1 MLDGLC
7 DLSDFAD
14 VLTGSWA
21 VVGSGT
27 PFEFLARLAGLRRRA
42 VLAVLAGSGSAIA
55 ALPEHRFFADY
66 GCALRSG
73 FSAFSGLAGWEQA
86 LAEAVVAR
94 LTGLAAG
101 ETTGAEAG
109 AETAA
114 GFAAAVQAA
123 LDLAA
128 LDLATL
134 DLAGLDLDLA
144 AGAGPEAAEWA
155 ATLAVAAQAV
165 ARDLAQ
171 ETDRDAAVR
180 RVLALAMLLVPNWR
194 MALPQGVGP
203 TAVAAD
209 ATPHVGRAQI
219 ENEPAQVGLA
229 EDVLG
234 LWLHWA
240 TVPPFLYRAG
250 EDAAWVAHVARLL
263 NWVAD
268 GLDATAT
275 QAGTAQ
281 SGAAGPAQKPL
292 RQRLLALVSG
302 LDLGQLLLV
311 DVALGAVQAARNRV
325 LEHVALRESAGA
337 AVQART
343 SLRPALDL
351 RPVLDPVLVD
361 HPSAAQAMPQTPGSP
376 TPGSPTPDPAQ
387 DPSRPSGRPSAPAA
401 SDGRRRIGILCRTFE
416 KGPDSE
422 AVVAFLQGFDPSRYE
437 IFAYSVGFRDRVV
450 SRDPGFDARFDRA
463 IAWRRTLP
471 ADPAGM
477 RAQILADQLDVFLY
491 ANATTYGLQPLDLAL
506 YHRVAPVQ
514 LVLNSHLPMAMG
526 YASFDAVLTGLSD
539 DPAQE
544 LDQADYAERLLREPG
559 PVISY
564 LTSLQP
570 RQNPPLDRAAL
581 GLGLDA
587 VVMMNA
593 GSALKLRA
601 EALRTMMQAVVAVPK
616 AVLLLAPYNPGWAA
630 RSLAFGFNAQLAE
643 TAAEVGLDPARII
656 VLGELSVAEA
666 EAALS
671 CADLYLNPFPHG
683 GATMTH
689 LALIYG
695 VPPVTLRRRSTRSID
710 QFLVQSLGFETLLVS
725 SPAEYVARAQQLGCD
740 TAARAALA
748 RAIAQAAR
756 QPVFVDNLAYSRHM
770 QAVLEAFL
778 AERGG

>member
-1 MLDGLC
+1 LDGLLDGLR

-27 PFEFLARLAGLRRRA
+27 PPEFLVRLSGLRRRA
-42 VLAVLAGSGSAIA
+42 VLAVLTGSAPAVA
-55 ALPEHRFFADY
+55 ALPRHRFFADY
-66 GCALRSG
+66 GRALQSG
-73 FSAFSGLAGWEQA
+73 FSAFCDLAAWEQA

-94 LTGLAAG
+94 LAGLAAG
-101 ETTGAEAG
+101 ETAVGEA
-109 AETAA
+109 AFAA
-114 GFAAAVQAA
+114 GVQAA
-123 LDLAA
+123 LDLAVQDQDSA
-128 LDLATL
+128 V
-134 DLAGLDLDLA
+134 
-144 AGAGPEAAEWA
+144 GADSEAAEWA
-155 ATLAVAAQAV
+155 ATLGTAKQALTQ
-165 ARDLAQ
+165 D
-171 ETDRDAAVR
+171 TDRDTALR

-194 MALPQGVGP
+194 MALPQGLWPQQLGP
-203 TAVAAD
+203 QQLGPQAAVAERPAPLGEMLAAD
-209 ATPHVGRAQI
+209 I
-219 ENEPAQVGLA
+219 W
-229 EDVLG
+229 D

-240 TVPPFLYRAG
+240 TVPPFLHRTG

-268 GLDATAT
+268 GLDATAPP
-275 QAGTAQ
+275 AG
-281 SGAAGPAQKPL
+281 GAADPARRAL

-311 DVALGAVQAARNRV
+311 DVGLRAVQAARNRV
-325 LEHVALRESAGA
+325 LAHVALREGPTAT
-337 AVQART
+337 VQAR
-343 SLRPALDL
+343 SHLRPIPE
-351 RPVLDPVLVD
+351 PVLPVVPQG
-361 HPSAAQAMPQTPGSP
+361 HPGTAQRTP
-376 TPGSPTPDPAQ
+376 
-387 DPSRPSGRPSAPAA
+387 PAA
-401 SDGRRRIGILCRTFE
+401 ASQDGRRRIGILCRTFE

-422 AVVAFLQGFDPSRYE
+422 AVVAFLQGFDRSRYE

-463 IAWRRTLP
+463 IDWRRTLP
-471 ADPAGM
+471 ADPAGI
-477 RAQILADQLDVFLY
+477 RAQILTDQLDVFLY
-491 ANATTYGLQPLDLAL
+491 ANATTYGIQPLDLAL

-514 LVLNSHLPMAMG
+514 MVLNSHLPMAMG
-526 YASFDAVLTGLSD
+526 YPSFDAVLTGRSD

-570 RQNPPLDRAAL
+570 RQNPPLDRAVL
-581 GLGLDA
+581 GLAADA

-601 EALRTMMQAVVAVPK
+601 QTLRTMMQAVQAVPK

-643 TAAEVGLDPARII
+643 TAAEVGLELSRII

-666 EAALS
+666 EAALA

-710 QFLVQSLGFETLLVS
+710 QFLVQSLGFDSLLVS

-740 TAARAALA
+740 SAQRQALA
-748 RAIAQAAR
+748 RAMAQAAR
-756 QPVFVDNLAYSRHM
+756 QPVFVDNLDYSRHM
-770 QAVLEAFL
+770 QAALEAFL
-778 AERGG
+778 AARGG